1 MGPPAVPPAV
11 FALISGLIGFPCASR
26 GANRL
31 TLENLLF
38 WLNQKADPFTRFVPL
53 LVVVVTSVACMYSA
67 LFPAVV
73 TLNSSIDSTEGN
85 RSFIGPPPR
94 VRWIDTPSTENEV
107 MYGRL
112 PASEMPPSLSC
123 WTAGARV
130 ATTIGLAFV

>member
-11 FALISGLIGFPCASR
+11 FALISGLIGLPCASR

-53 LVVVVTSVACMYSA
+53 LVVVVTSVACIYSA

-73 TLNSSIDSTEGN
+73 TLNSSIDSTDGN
-85 RSFIGPPPR
+85 RSRIGPPPR
-94 VRWIDTPSTENEV
+94 VR
-107 MYGRL
+107 
-112 PASEMPPSLSC
+112 
-123 WTAGARV
+123 
-130 ATTIGLAFV
+130 